1 MNRLVSLAA
10 LVLSAP
16 AFASDSLWIRGDTYK
31 ASFGAEGATYIPFL
45 GSRAP
50 RDYPVLL
57 RVERLTVGG
66 SAVPFERAANPS
78 EAKERFDFDR
88 GAFVESY
95 LLRADGLEQTFRF
108 DRPQGSGDLELA
120 IAIESELDAVESA
133 SEIELSAASGS
144 VRYGKATVVDAGG
157 RSAPAPTTLVEG
169 AIRIRVPAEFLASAR
184 FPVTIDPVISTFT
197 IDGSTADDSNPDVA
211 YDASNDRYL
220 AVYQEAFSATDH
232 DVRVKLLNSTG
243 GVITSGFVDNTTA
256 DWLSPRVANH
266 NGSNQ
271 FLVVAQQAE
280 TFGSIKGKTVSA
292 STLAMSGV
300 ISIGSGYAPD
310 AGGTSSTSS
319 TSDYLVVWTDS
330 IEGLGTV
337 VEQRLVST
345 SGVPA
350 GTGAT
355 FTSIGTTG
363 APRVSKS
370 NRGFDWNVVY
380 MKSALVG
387 TRIHA
392 DGSVTTPEFV
402 ISSASNIG
410 LYSASSCLDST
421 SRYLVAFAQDT
432 GVNRDVEVVLMDDGT
447 VLDTAD
453 LSTLEGDSPIAD
465 QFDPSTD
472 SDGGSFAVAYT
483 EFVGFPT
490 ANDSTYVATLTPVGT
505 QLHLSESH
513 RTLSAATVDEDHTSI
528 TGRKGTG
535 GAAGEFMAVWDVANG
550 STNHGDIEGGI
561 YDAEEFTSFCSPG
574 ADGVAACPCSNPP
587 SSVGEGCNNSAG
599 TGGARLSKSGTASLA
614 NDTLVFTT
622 GGERATAF
630 TVLFQ
635 GTAALQ
641 NGAINGQGVRCVG
654 GTLKRLYKKN
664 AAAGSITAPSGS
676 EPSVS
681 AASAAAGAPIPSG
694 ATRYYYVAYR
704 DPVVLGG
711 CPASSTINLS
721 QAGAVIWRP

>member
-1 MNRLVSLAA
+1 MNRLVSLAVLA
-10 LVLSAP
+10 LSAP

-50 RDYPVLL
+50 RNHPVHL
-57 RVERLTVGG
+57 RVDRLAVGG
-66 SAVPFERAANPS
+66 AALGFDRAASPI
-78 EAKERFDFDR
+78 EGKERFDFDR

-95 LLRADGLEQTFRF
+95 LVLPDGLEQTFRF
-108 DRPQGSGDLELA
+108 DRLEGRGDLELA
-120 IAIESELDAVESA
+120 ISVESDLVASESA
-133 SEIELSAASGS
+133 SSIELATDGGA
-144 VRYGKATVVDAGG
+144 VRFGKATVVDAGG
-157 RSAPAPTTLVEG
+157 RRLPVPTALVEG
-169 AIRIRVPAEFLASAR
+169 GIRIVVPAEFLASAR
-184 FPVTIDPVISTFT
+184 FPVTVDPVISTFT
-197 IDGSTADDSNPDVA
+197 IDGSTADDAKPDVA

-243 GVITSGFVDNTTA
+243 GVITSGFVDNTSA
-256 DWLSPRVANH
+256 DWITPRVANH

-271 FLVVAQQAE
+271 FLVVAQE
-280 TFGSIKGKTVSA
+280 TSGLDVIGKTVSA

-300 ISIGSGYAPD
+300 ITIGHGYSED
-310 AGGTSSTSS
+310 VGGTSSTSS
-319 TSDYLVVWTDS
+319 TADYLVVWTDT
-330 IEGLGTV
+330 IEGLGQV
-337 VEQRLVST
+337 VEQRLVGT
-345 SGVPA
+345 NGVPA
-350 GTGAT
+350 GAGAT

-380 MKSALVG
+380 MKNALVG
-387 TRIHA
+387 TRIHS

-410 LYSASSCLDST
+410 RYSASSCLDST
-421 SRYLVAFAQDT
+421 SRYLVAFAQQT
-432 GVNRDVEVVLMDDGT
+432 GVNRDIEVAFLDDGT
-447 VLDTAD
+447 VLDTTD
-453 LSTLEGDSPIAD
+453 LSTLEGDSPLGD

-472 SDGGSFAVAYT
+472 TDGGSFAVAYT
-483 EFVGFPT
+483 EFIGFPT
-490 ANDSTYVATLTPVGT
+490 ANDSTYVSTLTPVGT
-505 QLHLSESH
+505 QLHVSEGH
-513 RTLSAATVDEDHTSI
+513 RTLSAATVDEDDTSI
-528 TGRKGTG
+528 TGTKGTG
-535 GAAGEFMAVWDVANG
+535 GGAGRFMAVWDVANG
-550 STNHGDIEGGI
+550 STNHGDIEGGLL
-561 YDAEEFTSFCSPG
+561 DAEEFTTFCSPG
-574 ADGVAACPCSNPP
+574 VDGVAACPCSNPP

-599 TGGARLSKSGTASLA
+599 TGGARLAKSGTASLA

-622 GGERATAF
+622 TGERATAF

-664 AAAGSITAPSGS
+664 ASGGSITAPSGS
-676 EPSVS
+676 DASVS
-681 AASAAAGAPIPSG
+681 ARAAAVGAAIPSG
-694 ATRYYYVAYR
+694 ATRYYYVSYR
-704 DPVVLGG
+704 DPVVLGS
-711 CPASSTINLS
+711 CPAASTFNLS